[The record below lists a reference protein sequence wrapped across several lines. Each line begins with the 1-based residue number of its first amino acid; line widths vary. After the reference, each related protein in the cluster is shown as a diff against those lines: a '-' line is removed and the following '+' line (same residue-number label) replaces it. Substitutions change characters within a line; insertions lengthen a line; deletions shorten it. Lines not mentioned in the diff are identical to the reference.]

1 MQTTTYR
8 GHVTFRSGTCR
19 PYELTAESRHAA
31 IRAAILAHPGAVKA
45 SARPADTQL
54 GAPSTHAERI
64 LGDLAVRMSGF
75 PLVGAALHAVA

>member
-19 PYELTAESRHAA
+19 AYELTAESRDAA
-31 IRAAILAHPGAVKA
+31 IRAAIAAHPGAVKA
-45 SARPADTQL
+45 SARPAHN
-54 GAPSTHAERI
+54 APSTHAERI

-75 PLVGAALHAVA
+75 PLV